1 MKRRSL
7 LKLSAA
13 ALTAGPLAAGAS
25 SPSASVPTLILRT
38 RIAGHH
44 YHHGPQLLDEL
55 EPGQCLQLVREPA
68 NPHDADAVR
77 LDWNGKS
84 LGYLPRDQNYAAAR
98 LLDEG
103 RTLAARICDLDFRND
118 PWRPV
123 AVDISLEPGS
133 GNSESKC

>member
-13 ALTAGPLAAGAS
+13 ALTAGPVVAGAS
-25 SPSASVPTLILRT
+25 TPSASGPTLILRT

-44 YHHGPQLLDEL
+44 YHHGPEL
-55 EPGQCLQLVREPA
+55 MSELSAGQTLELVREPA

-84 LGYLPRDQNYAAAR
+84 LGYLPRDQNYAPAR
-98 LLDEG
+98 LLEEG
-103 RTLAARICDLDFRND
+103 RILSARICDLDFRND

-123 AVDISLEPGS
+123 GVDISLEPGS
-133 GNSESKC
+133 GNAESKC